1 MEVRTHR
8 SRTRL
13 EAELPPQRARGQ
25 RSVGGHPGEGRWPV
39 TPSKDKDLDS
49 SDSRTT
55 FVILMFRLLP

>member
-1 MEVRTHR
+1 MEVRPHS

-39 TPSKDKDLDS
+39 TPSKGKDP
-49 SDSRTT
+49 DSRDSGT
-55 FVILMFRLLP
+55 FVILMFRLVL